1 MLDYRVEAAL
11 AARLS
16 GNVSEALEL
25 VMRGLQLLPHDDWP
39 QHAALN
45 LVMAELLVPTAAAA
59 ATRTHSTG
67 AGARTGVRR
76 FSALLCSDR
85 CMWQERAPSSPL
97 LSSPL
102 LSSPLLSSSLLS
114 SLLLSSPL
122 FFSPFLFSSLLSC
135 PVLSCPPGVIHQ

>member
-1 MLDYRVEAAL
+1 MLHYRVEAAL

-16 GNVSEALEL
+16 GNVSAALEL

-39 QHAALN
+39 QHASLN

-59 ATRTHSTG
+59 ATRTHSTA

-76 FSALLCSDR
+76 FSAHLCSDR
-85 CMWQERAPSSPL
+85 CLWQERTAYSPL

-102 LSSPLLSSSLLS
+102 LSSPLLCRTLAA
-114 SLLLSSPL
+114 
-122 FFSPFLFSSLLSC
+122 
-135 PVLSCPPGVIHQ
+135 

>member
-1 MLDYRVEAAL
+1 MHQQLKALYTSSLRAHALVSDMLDYRVEAAL

-16 GNVSEALEL
+16 GNVSAALEL

-76 FSALLCSDR
+76 LSAYLCSDR
-85 CMWQERAPSSPL
+85 CSWQERTPSSPL

-102 LSSPLLSSSLLS
+102 LSSPLL
-114 SLLLSSPL
+114 
-122 FFSPFLFSSLLSC
+122 
-135 PVLSCPPGVIHQ
+135 